1 MKATLCNLFVC
12 LFVLLFRLECIKAV
26 RVGRVGERGG
36 GSSFLFVPVVPVCS
50 DSSKCNRQRR
60 RGLLSSSLSVAA
72 GDVSFYSK
80 HVKQKQ
86 QQQEQS
92 QHLPSSCL
100 HSLAASA
107 GSATPSSPK
116 DVLSNNSSTLP
127 PTTTSSLLST
137 IPSSSSF
144 GMADIPG
151 LDPGDAPPGEF
162 HFHPEGLTNAG
173 SGTSTVASGTMR
185 VDEMMEAI
193 KRNKGGGLEG
203 VDRPEDGGGMEQ
215 LSGVGSKGGLSGG
228 SSKGGVEGGIEAVE
242 ELRRQM
248 GAERLS
254 AGDARK
260 EFGGGKLESGQEIV
274 GGLSIDPEKADK
286 QRQSTLPVAAVEGPK
301 QSEEQKKEVV
311 SMEELLRRQREQ
323 EDEMKLQNKQQQDKQ
338 TDSGIATTT
347 TNTNNSTTTT
357 NSQPKSE
364 GKDVVV
370 KGLETHK
377 FQAEVSR
384 VMDIIINSLYT
395 DKDVFLRELVSNAA
409 DACDKLRVTL
419 SADDSYKGQ
428 GRIRIKADRDKRTL
442 TIEDDGIGMTKEEL
456 IHNLG
461 TIAQS
466 GTAKFLQQVSAGKAD
481 ASLIGQFGV
490 GFYSAYLVADQ
501 VEVVTKSP
509 PASGGRVWRW
519 RSTSGGTFT
528 VCQVEEDEDIMKDR
542 YSGTKIFLHLKDD
555 CDEYLEDYKIKDLL
569 RKYSEF
575 VQYPIQVWSEKVEY
589 ERVTDN
595 KALVK
600 PGEKPRIK
608 TVTRRFNEWEH
619 VNTQPPIWRRA
630 QQNVKDVD
638 YYDFYKSTFKSYDDP
653 MAYTHFKVEGQVDFC
668 SVLYIP
674 GSLPYELSKNMF
686 DEESRGVRLYV
697 KRIFINDQFT
707 EQLPRWLKFLR
718 GVVDSEDLPLNVGR
732 EILQKSK
739 ILAIINKRITQKAI
753 DMMKG
758 IKAEG
763 KEKWK
768 KFLTTFGKYLKVG
781 VVEDKDHLEQLAS
794 LIEFWSTNSTE
805 EETGL
810 DDYIARMPESQK
822 AIYYVAADTRQA
834 AEDSPALEKLRKL
847 GFEVLYCTEPVDEFA
862 LSSMTVNKFRGYAV
876 LDANKADLKLSNSG
890 DSADAMKQKKLDM
903 EFLCEWLQNYFGK
916 KVHRVAASDRLTES
930 PAILVQG
937 DYGLSPTMQRYMKQ
951 QATSQGMSDQDVYG
965 MNMNQAVLEI
975 NPDHAI
981 IKKLHS
987 MVRTDRYSEGAKEM
1001 AQLIFEVSGLQ
1012 GGYTVD
1018 NPNAFA
1024 KRIVSLMTAQAQR
1037 SSNLVSAGFYS
1048 KEADDDSTS
1057 SSPPSTTS
1065 SSSQSSLPV
1074 QPAVPV

>member
-1 MKATLCNLFVC
+1 MRVEELMA
-12 LFVLLFRLECIKAV
+12 AV
-26 RVGRVGERGG
+26 KRHDEGSGGGG
-36 GSSFLFVPVVPVCS
+36 GSSSGP
-50 DSSKCNRQRR
+50 
-60 RGLLSSSLSVAA
+60 A
-72 GDVSFYSK
+72 GDGDPTSVDQVMEQ
-80 HVKQKQ
+80 VKQL
-86 QQQEQS
+86 QEE
-92 QHLPSSCL
+92 
-100 HSLAASA
+100 
-107 GSATPSSPK
+107 
-116 DVLSNNSSTLP
+116 V
-127 PTTTSSLLST
+127 
-137 IPSSSSF
+137 
-144 GMADIPG
+144 
-151 LDPGDAPPGEF
+151 
-162 HFHPEGLTNAG
+162 
-173 SGTSTVASGTMR
+173 
-185 VDEMMEAI
+185 
-193 KRNKGGGLEG
+193 GG
-203 VDRPEDGGGMEQ
+203 
-215 LSGVGSKGGLSGG
+215 KT
-228 SSKGGVEGGIEAVE
+228 
-242 ELRRQM
+242 
-248 GAERLS
+248 LS
-254 AGDARK
+254 AGQARNSL
-260 EFGGGKLESGQEIV
+260 GGGGNLKPGQEVV
-274 GGLSIDPEKADK
+274 GGVSMPTEQEEEKK
-286 QRQSTLPVAAVEGPK
+286 VEMKEGPK
-301 QSEEQKKEVV
+301 LTEEKQKEIV
-311 SMEELLRRQREQ
+311 SMEELLRRQSDLEEEKKNEKKEEQ
-323 EDEMKLQNKQQQDKQ
+323 TSGEKQGEKEE
-338 TDSGIATTT
+338 
-347 TNTNNSTTTT
+347 
-357 NSQPKSE
+357 E
-364 GKDVVV
+364 GMTV

-395 DKDVFLRELVSNAA
+395 DKDIFLRELVSNAA
-409 DACDKLRVTL
+409 DACDKLRVVL
-419 SADDSYKGQ
+419 ANDNAYNGQ
-428 GRIRIKADRDKRTL
+428 GRIRIKADRDTRTL
-442 TIEDDGIGMTKEEL
+442 TVEDDGIGMNKQEL

-466 GTAKFLQQVSAGKAD
+466 GTAKFLQQISDGKAD

-490 GFYSAYLVADQ
+490 GFYSSYLVADQ
-501 VEVVTKSP
+501 VEVVTKRAGP
-509 PASGGRVWRW
+509 DAAVWRW

-528 VCQVEEDEDIMKDR
+528 VCQVGQDEEIMKDV
-542 YSGTKIFLHLKDD
+542 YSGTKIFLHLKEE

-595 KALVK
+595 KALLK
-600 PGEKPRIK
+600 AGEKPRIK

-630 QQNVKDVD
+630 QQHVRDVD

-686 DEESRGVRLYV
+686 DDQSRGVRLYV

-739 ILAIINKRITQKAI
+739 ILAIINKRIAQKAL

-758 IKAEG
+758 IKAES

-768 KFLTTFGKYLKVG
+768 KFLSTFGKYLKVG

-794 LIEFWSTNSTE
+794 LIEFWSTHSTE

-822 AIYYVAADTRQA
+822 SIYYVAAESKQA
-834 AEDSPALEKLRKL
+834 AEESPALEKLRKL
-847 GFEVLYCTEPVDEFA
+847 GYEVLYCTEPVDEFA
-862 LSSMTVNKFRGYAV
+862 LSSMTVNKYRGFAV
-876 LDANKADLKLSNSG
+876 LDAIKSDLKLGNAG
-890 DSADAMKQKKLDM
+890 ESAESMKRKKLDM

-981 IKKLHS
+981 IKKLHQ
-987 MVRTDRYSEGAKEM
+987 MVRADRYSDAAKQM
-1001 AQLIFEVSGLQ
+1001 AHLLFEVSGLQ
-1012 GGYTVD
+1012 GGYTVE
-1018 NPNAFA
+1018 NPSAFA
-1024 KRIVSLMTAQAQR
+1024 KRIVVLMTENAER
-1037 SSNLVSAGFYS
+1037 TN
-1048 KEADDDSTS
+1048 S
-1057 SSPPSTTS
+1057 SSPSTTTASPAPCAVS
-1065 SSSQSSLPV
+1065 S
-1074 QPAVPV
+1074 AA